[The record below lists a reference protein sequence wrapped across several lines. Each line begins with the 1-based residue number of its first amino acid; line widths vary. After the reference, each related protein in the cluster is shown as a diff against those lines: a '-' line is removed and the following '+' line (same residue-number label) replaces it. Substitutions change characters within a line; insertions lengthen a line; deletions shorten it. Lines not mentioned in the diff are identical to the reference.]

1 MNNEFTMSDMTN
13 TAITTFTIGELAQEF
28 DTTTR
33 AIRFY
38 EDQGLISPAR
48 EGQKRIYSPADRI
61 TIKLIMRGKRLGF
74 SLAES
79 KELIDLYNAE
89 DGNRMQHVRVLEQVN
104 ASRERLLQQKA
115 DIEIML
121 LELEEHENRIQ
132 ADMKK
137 P

>member
-1 MNNEFTMSDMTN
+1 MTEKQDK
-13 TAITTFTIGELAQEF
+13 TFAIGELAQEF

-61 TIKLIMRGKRLGF
+61 IIKLIMRGKRLGF

-79 KELIDLYNAE
+79 KELIELYKVDDN
-89 DGNRMQHVRVLEQVN
+89 NQTQHLRVLEQVRV
-104 ASRERLLQQKA
+104 SRERLLQQQR
-115 DIEIML
+115 DIKIML
-121 LELEEHENRIQ
+121 TELDEHESRVK
-132 ADMKK
+132 ADMK
-137 P
+137 

>member
-1 MNNEFTMSDMTN
+1 MTEKQGK
-13 TAITTFTIGELAQEF
+13 TFAIGELAQEF

-61 TIKLIMRGKRLGF
+61 IIKLIMRGKRLGF

-79 KELIDLYNAE
+79 KELIELYKVDDN
-89 DGNRMQHVRVLEQVN
+89 NQTQHLRVLEQVRV
-104 ASRERLLQQKA
+104 SRERLLQQQRDIKIMLTELDEHEARVKA
-115 DIEIML
+115 DM
-121 LELEEHENRIQ
+121 R
-132 ADMKK
+132 
-137 P
+137 

>member
-1 MNNEFTMSDMTN
+1 MAVKTY
-13 TAITTFTIGELAQEF
+13 TIGELAQEF

-38 EDQGLISPAR
+38 EDQGLISPKR
-48 EGQKRIYSPADRI
+48 EGQKRIYNPSDRI

-79 KELIDLYNAE
+79 KELIELYNSSDNNQE
-89 DGNRMQHVRVLEQVN
+89 QHSRVIEQVRI
-104 ASRERLLQQKA
+104 SRERLLQQQA

-121 LELEEHENRIQ
+121 VELDEHESRVR
-132 ADMKK
+132 ADMK
-137 P
+137 PTSIELHNQ

>member
-1 MNNEFTMSDMTN
+1 MTVK
-13 TAITTFTIGELAQEF
+13 TYTIGELAQEF

-38 EDQGLISPAR
+38 EDQGLISPQR
-48 EGQKRIYSPADRI
+48 EGQKRIYNPSDRI

-79 KELIDLYNAE
+79 KELIELYNSDDNNQE
-89 DGNRMQHVRVLEQVN
+89 QHTRVLEQVRI
-104 ASRERLLQQKA
+104 SRERLLQQQA

-121 LELEEHENRIQ
+121 VELDEHASRIR
-132 ADMKK
+132 ADMK
-137 P
+137 PS

>member
-1 MNNEFTMSDMTN
+1 MTVK
-13 TAITTFTIGELAQEF
+13 TYTIGELAQEF

-38 EDQGLISPAR
+38 EDQGLISPKR
-48 EGQKRIYSPADRI
+48 EGQKRIYNPSDRI

-79 KELIDLYNAE
+79 KELIELYNSSDNNQE
-89 DGNRMQHVRVLEQVN
+89 QHSRVIEQVRI
-104 ASRERLLQQKA
+104 SRERLLQQQA

-121 LELEEHENRIQ
+121 IELDEHESRVR
-132 ADMKK
+132 ADMK
-137 P
+137 PTSIELNNQ

>member
-1 MNNEFTMSDMTN
+1 MPTKP
-13 TAITTFTIGELAQEF
+13 IIFTIGELAQEF

-79 KELIDLYNAE
+79 KELIELYNAE
-89 DGNRMQHVRVLEQVN
+89 GDNRTQHERVLEQVQ
-104 ASRERLLQQKA
+104 ASRARLLQQKD
-115 DIEIML
+115 DIEMML
-121 LELEEHENRIQ
+121 FELEEHENRIK
-132 ADMKK
+132 ADMK
-137 P
+137 

>member
-1 MNNEFTMSDMTN
+1 MPTKP
-13 TAITTFTIGELAQEF
+13 IIFTIGELAQEF

-79 KELIDLYNAE
+79 KELIELYNAE
-89 DGNRMQHVRVLEQVN
+89 GDNRAQHERVLEQVQ
-104 ASRERLLQQKA
+104 ASRARLLQQKD
-115 DIEIML
+115 DIEMML
-121 LELEEHENRIQ
+121 FELEEHENRIKV
-132 ADMKK
+132 DMK
-137 P
+137 

>member
-1 MNNEFTMSDMTN
+1 MTQK
-13 TAITTFTIGELAQEF
+13 TYSIGELAQEF

-38 EDQGLISPAR
+38 EDQGMISPERA
-48 EGQKRIYSPADRI
+48 GQKRIYSPADRI

-79 KELIDLYNAE
+79 KELIELYNAE
-89 DGNRMQHVRVLEQVN
+89 GDNRAQHERVLEQVN

-121 LELEEHENRIQ
+121 LELEEHENRIK
-132 ADMKK
+132 ADMK
-137 P
+137 

>member
-1 MNNEFTMSDMTN
+1 MTEKQGK
-13 TAITTFTIGELAQEF
+13 TFAIGELAKEF

-61 TIKLIMRGKRLGF
+61 IIKLIMRGKRLGF

-79 KELIDLYNAE
+79 KELIDLYKADDKNQT
-89 DGNRMQHVRVLEQVN
+89 QHLRVLEQVRV
-104 ASRERLLQQKA
+104 SRERLMQQQR
-115 DIEIML
+115 DIEMML
-121 LELEEHENRIQ
+121 IELDEHETRVKE
-132 ADMKK
+132 DMK
-137 P
+137 